1 MVVDTP
7 PSSLHPSPAPR
18 RRTVRD
24 VRRQVAA
31 NRALVLLV
39 VATLVVGVLV
49 AAVPTRVPLNVLTV
63 PMIVSTLV
71 LRPRQLAGFI
81 TFALVVLYLATTQ
94 QPEFSPRLWASVA
107 TYTVIGLVV
116 LVISLRRVRLG
127 LGGAE
132 GEAMLLDLRER
143 IQAQGRLPRLPE
155 GWSADAVVRTADG
168 TAFSGDFFCFSD
180 PEATGSL
187 EAVLVDV
194 SGKGVRAGTRSLQ
207 LSSALSGLVG
217 AVTPD
222 RLVPAANEFL
232 LRQQWTEG
240 FATAVHVSVDLA
252 TGATTVHTAGHP
264 PALVVR
270 SCGEVQRVD
279 LSGPL
284 LGVVPDAAYPPAT
297 FTLQPGDAVVVYTD
311 GVVEDAGT
319 DLDDGIA
326 RLSAL
331 LLAHRADGT
340 DGLAQR
346 VLDDLGPI
354 ADDCALF
361 VLRRAT
367 AP

>member
-7 PSSLHPSPAPR
+7 PSSLHLSPAPR

-24 VRRQVAA
+24 VRRQLVAH
-31 NRALVLLV
+31 RALVLLV
-39 VATLVVGVLV
+39 AATLVVGVLV
-49 AAVPTRVPLNVLTV
+49 AAVPDRVPLNVLTV
-63 PMIVSTLV
+63 PMILSTLV
-71 LRPRQLAGFI
+71 LRPRQLAGYI

-168 TAFSGDFFCFSD
+168 TAFSGDFFCFSHAETTASFD
-180 PEATGSL
+180 
-187 EAVLVDV
+187 AVLVDV

-232 LRQQWTEG
+232 LRQEWTEG
-240 FATAVHVSVDLA
+240 FATAVHASVDLA
-252 TGATTVHTAGHP
+252 TGAATVHTAGHP

-297 FTLQPGDAVVVYTD
+297 FTLEPGDAVVVYTD

-331 LLAHRADGT
+331 LLAHREDGT

-361 VLRRAT
+361 VLRRAAT
-367 AP
+367 A